1 MAVGAR
7 GAHILSQFLIEAI
20 LLCLAGGLLGILIG
34 RGASLL
40 VRALLKWPT
49 AISVPAIV
57 ASVMVSAIVGIV
69 FGFYP
74 AWKASRLDPIE
85 ALRYE

>member
-1 MAVGAR
+1 MV
-7 GAHILSQFLIEAI
+7 QKF
-20 LLCLAGGLLGILIG
+20 
-34 RGASLL
+34 
-40 VRALLKWPT
+40 LKWPVESS
-49 AISVPAIV
+49 IEAIV
-57 ASVMVSAIVGIV
+57 ASIVVSAFVGIV